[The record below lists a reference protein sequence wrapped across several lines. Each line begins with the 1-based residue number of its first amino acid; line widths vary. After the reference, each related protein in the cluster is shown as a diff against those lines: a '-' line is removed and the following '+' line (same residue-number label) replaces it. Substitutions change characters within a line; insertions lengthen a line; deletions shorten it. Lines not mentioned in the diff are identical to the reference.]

1 MNNFR
6 HTVLASVIHLTL
18 LGMTDVSAADS
29 VAMEKRIHE
38 LESRLEKMDQLEKR
52 LAKMDLLEK
61 RLEKLDRLEAMSVKS
76 EPVPIAPQVIN
87 VSPEVAKL
95 KTKVNILER
104 KLEVQEEVNTAAFKK
119 LPIFDGGENGFK
131 ITSSDKKHQLRIGS
145 AIQTD
150 YRNFLGD
157 NPSAWI
163 PGSSTST
170 TPGPAGW
177 LGGVGPDSIFL
188 RQARIILEGYVFN
201 DIYFKLMPDFAQ
213 TSNTSNLIPDA
224 FVDFAYE
231 KKASLLVGKYKP
243 SIGLERLQG
252 DVNTVFLER
261 AFPTNLAPNR
271 DMGLQLHGA
280 FAKPGYSA
288 EKVVGAIDSKNA
300 FTYQV
305 GITNGTGD
313 SGNIAMNGALPNTS
327 SQFANNK
334 EFDGRIFAQ
343 PFQHSGYDWLEG
355 FGIGVSGSFS
365 NPDHLALSAQRTPLG
380 QSQFVDYTSLNG
392 QAAGSVGNY
401 ASSSRII
408 TSNGNANR
416 IYPQAFWYSGPFGL
430 MGEYVRSTQTLNA
443 SGSSATGGSK
453 VNNITQTNTASQVQL
468 SYVVTGEDNQFEG
481 VKPIRNFDPEKGT
494 WGALQLAGRWSELDV
509 DNDTFKLLD
518 PTKTASKATALT
530 VGANWFLNKYSL
542 IRFDYEN
549 VFFTGGA
556 GTTTGSG
563 VNAVSHIANRPN
575 EQLLSTRFQ
584 LAF

>member
-1 MNNFR
+1 MKNFR
-6 HTVLASVIHLTL
+6 RTALASVINLTL
-18 LGMTDVSAADS
+18 LGMSDVYAADPD
-29 VAMEKRIHE
+29 VLEKRIHE
-38 LESRLEKMDQLEKR
+38 LESRLSKMDQ
-52 LAKMDLLEK
+52 LEK
-61 RLEKLDRLEAMSVKS
+61 RLEKLDRLEALAVKS
-76 EPVPIAPQVIN
+76 EASYAAPAVATI
-87 VSPEVAKL
+87 SPDVAKL
-95 KTKVNILER
+95 KTKVNVLER

-145 AIQTD
+145 SIQTD

-157 NPSAWI
+157 NPPAWNA
-163 PGSSTST
+163 GSSAATGWM
-170 TPGPAGW
+170 GP
-177 LGGVGPDSIFL
+177 VGPDSIFL

-231 KKASLLVGKYKP
+231 PKASLLVGKYKP

-252 DVNTVFLER
+252 DANTVFLER

-280 FAKPGYSA
+280 FAKPGYNT
-288 EKVVGAIDSKNA
+288 EKAPGPIDSKNF

-313 SGNIAMNGALPNTS
+313 SGNIAMNGALPNSAS
-327 SQFANNK
+327 SFANNK

-355 FGIGVSGSFS
+355 FGVGVSGSFS
-365 NPDHLALSAQRTPLG
+365 QPDHLALVAQRTPLG
-380 QSQFVDYTSLNG
+380 QSQFVDYTSLNASTAG
-392 QAAGSVGNY
+392 AAQRAV
-401 ASSSRII
+401 

-416 IYPQAFWYSGPFGL
+416 IYPQAYWYKGPFGL
-430 MGEYVRSTQTLNA
+430 MGEYVASTQTLNA
-443 SGSSATGGSK
+443 SGKTTAGQYGSK
-453 VNNITQTNTASQVQL
+453 ANNITQTNTASHVQL

-481 VKPIRNFDPEKGT
+481 VKPIRNFDPGKGT
-494 WGALQLAGRWSELDV
+494 WGALQLASRWSQLDL

-518 PTKTASKATALT
+518 PTKTASQATEFT

-549 VFFTGGA
+549 VWFTGGA
-556 GTTTGSG
+556 GKATSKGTGANKQTTY
-563 VNAVSHIANRPN
+563 NIANRPS
-575 EQLLSTRFQ
+575 EQVLALRFQ

>member
-1 MNNFR
+1 MKNFR
-6 HTVLASVIHLTL
+6 RTALASVINLTL
-18 LGMTDVSAADS
+18 LGMSDVYAADPD
-29 VAMEKRIHE
+29 VLEKRIHE
-38 LESRLEKMDQLEKR
+38 LESRLSKMDQ
-52 LAKMDLLEK
+52 LEK
-61 RLEKLDRLEAMSVKS
+61 RLEKLDRLEALSVKS
-76 EPVPIAPQVIN
+76 EASYAAPAVATI
-87 VSPEVAKL
+87 SPDVAKL
-95 KTKVNILER
+95 KTKVNVLER

-131 ITSSDKKHQLRIGS
+131 ITSSNKEHQLRIGTS
-145 AIQTD
+145 IQTD

-157 NPSAWI
+157 NPPAWI
-163 PGSSTST
+163 PGS
-170 TPGPAGW
+170 PGW
-177 LGGVGPDSIFL
+177 YGGVGPDSIFL

-213 TSNTSNLIPDA
+213 NSTTSNLIPDA
-224 FVDFAYE
+224 FVDFAYQP
-231 KKASLLVGKYKP
+231 KASLLVGKYKP

-252 DVNTVFLER
+252 DANTVFLER

-280 FAKPGYSA
+280 FAKPGYNT
-288 EKVVGAIDSKNA
+288 EKAPGPIDSKNF

-313 SGNIAMNGALPNTS
+313 SGNIAMNGALPNTAN
-327 SQFANNK
+327 QFANNK

-365 NPDHLALSAQRTPLG
+365 NPDHLTLTAQKTPLG
-380 QSQFVDYTSLNG
+380 QSTFVDYTQVNG
-392 QAAGSVGNY
+392 QTRGT
-401 ASSSRII
+401 I

-416 IYPQAFWYSGPFGL
+416 IYPQAYWYKGPFGL
-430 MGEYVRSTQTLNA
+430 MGEYVASTQTLNA
-443 SGSSATGGSK
+443 TSNSRG
-453 VNNITQTNTASQVQL
+453 NNNLTQTNTASHVQF

-481 VKPIRNFDPEKGT
+481 VKPIRKFDPGKGT
-494 WGALQLAGRWSELDV
+494 WGALQLAARWSQLNV
-509 DNDTFKLLD
+509 DNDSFKLLD
-518 PTKTASKATALT
+518 PTKSASEATEFT

-549 VFFTGGA
+549 VWFTGGA
-556 GTTTGSG
+556 GTPGATRNG
-563 VNAVSHIANRPN
+563 VTSYNIANRPS
-575 EQLLSTRFQ
+575 EQVLSTRFQ

>member
-1 MNNFR
+1 MKNFR
-6 HTVLASVIHLTL
+6 RTALASVINLTL
-18 LGMTDVSAADS
+18 LGMTDVYAADS
-29 VAMEKRIHE
+29 DALEKRIHE
-38 LESRLEKMDQLEKR
+38 LESRLSKMDQ
-52 LAKMDLLEK
+52 LEK
-61 RLEKLDRLEAMSVKS
+61 RLEKLDRLEALSAKYDAS
-76 EPVPIAPQVIN
+76 YAAPVPVTP
-87 VSPEVAKL
+87 SPEVAKL
-95 KTKVNILER
+95 KTKVNTLER

-131 ITSSDKKHQLRIGS
+131 ITSSNKEHQLRIGTS
-145 AIQTD
+145 IQTD

-157 NPSAWI
+157 NPPAWI
-163 PGSSTST
+163 AGSTAAT
-170 TPGPAGW
+170 GW
-177 LGGVGPDSIFL
+177 YGGVGPDSIFL

-213 TSNTSNLIPDA
+213 TSSTTNLIPDA
-224 FVDFAYE
+224 FVDFAYQP
-231 KKASLLVGKYKP
+231 KASLLVGKYKP

-252 DVNTVFLER
+252 DANTVFLER

-280 FAKPGYSA
+280 FAKPGYKT
-288 EKVVGAIDSKNA
+288 EKAPGPIDSKNF

-313 SGNIAMNGALPNTS
+313 SGNIAMNGALPNS
-327 SQFANNK
+327 ANQFANNK

-355 FGIGVSGSFS
+355 FGVGVSGSFS
-365 NPDHLALSAQRTPLG
+365 NPDHLTLSAQRTPLG
-380 QSQFVDYTSLNG
+380 QSQFIDYTQMTG
-392 QAAGSVGNY
+392 QTTGATGTGTTARVVS
-401 ASSSRII
+401 
-408 TSNGNANR
+408 SNGNANR
-416 IYPQAFWYSGPFGL
+416 IYPQAYWYSGPFGL
-430 MGEYVRSTQTLNA
+430 MGEYVASTQTLNA
-443 SGSSATGGSK
+443 SGSARAGAGRST
-453 VNNITQTNTASQVQL
+453 VNNISQTNTAAQFQF

-481 VKPIRNFDPEKGT
+481 VKPIRNFDPGKGT
-494 WGALQLAGRWSELDV
+494 WGALQLAGRWSELNV

-556 GTTTGSG
+556 GTSTGG
-563 VNAVSHIANRPN
+563 TNPTYNIANRPS
-575 EQLLSTRFQ
+575 EQVLSTRFQ

>member
-1 MNNFR
+1 MKNFR
-6 HTVLASVIHLTL
+6 RTALASVINLTL
-18 LGMTDVSAADS
+18 LGMSDVYAADS
-29 VAMEKRIHE
+29 DALEKRIHE
-38 LESRLEKMDQLEKR
+38 LESRLSKMDQ
-52 LAKMDLLEK
+52 LEK
-61 RLEKLDRLEAMSVKS
+61 RLEKLDRLEALSAKS
-76 EPVPIAPQVIN
+76 EASYAAPPVATI
-87 VSPEVAKL
+87 SPDVAKL
-95 KTKVNILER
+95 KTKVNVLER

-145 AIQTD
+145 SIQTD

-157 NPSAWI
+157 NPPAWNA
-163 PGSSTST
+163 GSSAATGWM
-170 TPGPAGW
+170 GP
-177 LGGVGPDSIFL
+177 VGPDSIFL

-231 KKASLLVGKYKP
+231 PKASLLVGKYKP

-252 DVNTVFLER
+252 DANTVFLER

-280 FAKPGYSA
+280 FAKPGYNT
-288 EKVVGAIDSKNA
+288 EKAPGPIDSKNF

-313 SGNIAMNGALPNTS
+313 SGNIAMNGALPNSAS
-327 SQFANNK
+327 SFANNK

-355 FGIGVSGSFS
+355 FGVGVSGSFS
-365 NPDHLALSAQRTPLG
+365 QPDHLALVAQRTPLG
-380 QSQFVDYTSLNG
+380 QSQFVDYTSLNASTAG
-392 QAAGSVGNY
+392 AAQRAV
-401 ASSSRII
+401 

-416 IYPQAFWYSGPFGL
+416 IYPQAYWYKGPFGL
-430 MGEYVRSTQTLNA
+430 MGEYVASTQTLNA
-443 SGSSATGGSK
+443 SGKTTAGQYGSK
-453 VNNITQTNTASQVQL
+453 ANNITQTNTASHVQL

-481 VKPIRNFDPEKGT
+481 VKPIRNFDPGKGT
-494 WGALQLAGRWSELDV
+494 WGALQLASRWSQLDL

-518 PTKTASKATALT
+518 PTKTASQATEFT

-549 VFFTGGA
+549 VWFTGGA
-556 GTTTGSG
+556 GKATSKGTGANKQTTY
-563 VNAVSHIANRPN
+563 NIANRPS
-575 EQLLSTRFQ
+575 EQVLALRFQ

>member
-1 MNNFR
+1 MKNFR
-6 HTVLASVIHLTL
+6 RTALASVINLTL
-18 LGMTDVSAADS
+18 LGMTDVYAADS
-29 VAMEKRIHE
+29 DALEKRIHE
-38 LESRLEKMDQLEKR
+38 LESRLSKMDQ
-52 LAKMDLLEK
+52 LEK
-61 RLEKLDRLEAMSVKS
+61 RLEKLDRLEALSAKYDAS
-76 EPVPIAPQVIN
+76 YAAPVPVTP
-87 VSPEVAKL
+87 SPEVAKL
-95 KTKVNILER
+95 KTKVNTLER

-131 ITSSDKKHQLRIGS
+131 ITSSNKEHQLRIGTS
-145 AIQTD
+145 IQTD

-157 NPSAWI
+157 NPPAWI
-163 PGSSTST
+163 AGSTAAT
-170 TPGPAGW
+170 GW
-177 LGGVGPDSIFL
+177 YGGVGPDSIFL

-213 TSNTSNLIPDA
+213 TSSTTNLIPDA
-224 FVDFAYE
+224 FVDFAYQP
-231 KKASLLVGKYKP
+231 KASLLVGKYKP

-252 DVNTVFLER
+252 DANTVFLER

-280 FAKPGYSA
+280 FAKPGYNT
-288 EKVVGAIDSKNA
+288 EKAPGPIDSKNF

-313 SGNIAMNGALPNTS
+313 SGNIAMNGALPNTAN
-327 SQFANNK
+327 QFANNK

-365 NPDHLALSAQRTPLG
+365 NPDHLTLTAQKTPLG
-380 QSQFVDYTSLNG
+380 QSTFVDYTQVNG
-392 QAAGSVGNY
+392 QTRGT
-401 ASSSRII
+401 I

-416 IYPQAFWYSGPFGL
+416 IYPQAYWYKGPFGL
-430 MGEYVRSTQTLNA
+430 MGEYVASTQTLNA
-443 SGSSATGGSK
+443 TSNTRG
-453 VNNITQTNTASQVQL
+453 NNNLTQTNTASHVQF

-481 VKPIRNFDPEKGT
+481 VKPIRKFDPGKGT
-494 WGALQLAGRWSELDV
+494 WGALQLAARWSQLNV
-509 DNDTFKLLD
+509 DNDSFKLLD
-518 PTKTASKATALT
+518 PTKSASEATEFT

-549 VFFTGGA
+549 VWFTGGA
-556 GTTTGSG
+556 GTPGATTNG
-563 VNAVSHIANRPN
+563 VTSYNIANRPS
-575 EQLLSTRFQ
+575 EQVLSTRFQ

>member
-1 MNNFR
+1 MKNFR
-6 HTVLASVIHLTL
+6 RTALASVINLTL
-18 LGMTDVSAADS
+18 LGMSDVYAADPD
-29 VAMEKRIHE
+29 VLEKRIHE
-38 LESRLEKMDQLEKR
+38 LESRLSKMDQ
-52 LAKMDLLEK
+52 LEK
-61 RLEKLDRLEAMSVKS
+61 RLEKLDRLEALSVKS
-76 EPVPIAPQVIN
+76 EASYATPAVATI
-87 VSPEVAKL
+87 SPDVAKL
-95 KTKVNILER
+95 KTKVNVLER

-145 AIQTD
+145 SIQTD

-157 NPSAWI
+157 NPPAWNA
-163 PGSSTST
+163 GSSAATGWM
-170 TPGPAGW
+170 GP
-177 LGGVGPDSIFL
+177 VGPDSIFL

-231 KKASLLVGKYKP
+231 PKASLLVGKYKP

-252 DVNTVFLER
+252 DANTVFLER

-271 DMGLQLHGA
+271 DMGLQLHGS
-280 FAKPGYSA
+280 FAKPGYKA
-288 EKVVGAIDSKNA
+288 EKSPGAIDSKNF

-313 SGNIAMNGALPNTS
+313 SGNIAMNGALPNTAN
-327 SQFANNK
+327 QFANNK

-355 FGIGVSGSFS
+355 FGLGLSGSFS
-365 NPDHLALSAQRTPLG
+365 NPDHLALVAQRTPLG
-380 QSQFVDYTSLNG
+380 QSQFIDYTSMNG
-392 QAAGSVGNY
+392 QTAGINGG
-401 ASSSRII
+401 ATTPRTI
-408 TSNGNANR
+408 TSNGNSNR
-416 IYPQAFWYSGPFGL
+416 IYPQAFWYAGSFGL
-430 MGEYVRSTQTLNA
+430 MGEYVASTQTLNA
-443 SGSSATGGSK
+443 SGGANSGSK

-481 VKPIRNFDPEKGT
+481 VKPIRNFDPAKGT
-494 WGALQLAGRWSELDV
+494 WGALQLAARWSQLSV
-509 DNDTFKLLD
+509 GNDTFKLLS
-518 PTKTASKATALT
+518 PIKTASQATEFT

-549 VFFTGGA
+549 VWFTGGA
-556 GTTTGSG
+556 GTQTGTA
-563 VNAVSHIANRPN
+563 NNPTYHIANRPS
-575 EQLLSTRFQ
+575 EQVLSTRFQ

>member
-1 MNNFR
+1 MNDFCR
-6 HTVLASVIHLTL
+6 TVLASVINLTL
-18 LGMTDVSAADS
+18 LGIQDVYAADP
-29 VAMEKRIHE
+29 VALEKRIHE

-52 LAKMDLLEK
+52 LAKMDQLEK
-61 RLEKLDRLEAMSVKS
+61 RLEKLDRLEVMSAKS
-76 EPVPIAPQVIN
+76 EPVPAAPQAVT
-87 VSPEVAKL
+87 VSPEIAKL
-95 KTKVNILER
+95 KTKVNTLER
-104 KLEVQEEVNTAAFKK
+104 KLELQDEVNTAAFKK

-145 AIQTD
+145 SIQTD

-157 NPSAWI
+157 NPPAWI
-163 PGSSTST
+163 AGTAPTGFS
-170 TPGPAGW
+170 GAGW
-177 LGGVGPDSIFL
+177 YGGVGPDSIFL

-213 TSNTSNLIPDA
+213 TSTTSNLIPDA
-224 FVDFAYE
+224 FVDFAYQP
-231 KKASLLVGKYKP
+231 KASLLVGKYKP

-252 DVNTVFLER
+252 DANTVFLER

-280 FAKPGYSA
+280 FAMPGYKT
-288 EKVVGAIDSKNA
+288 EKAPGPIDSKNA

-313 SGNIAMNGALPNTS
+313 SGNIAMNGALPNS
-327 SQFANNK
+327 STQFANNK

-355 FGIGVSGSFS
+355 FGLGLSGSFS
-365 NPDHLALSAQRTPLG
+365 NPDHLALVAQRTPLG
-380 QSQFVDYTSLNG
+380 QSQFIDYTSMNG
-392 QAAGSVGNY
+392 QTAGINGG
-401 ASSSRII
+401 ATTPRTI
-408 TSNGNANR
+408 TSNGNSNR
-416 IYPQAFWYSGPFGL
+416 IYPQAFWYAGSFGL
-430 MGEYVRSTQTLNA
+430 MGEYVASTQTLNA
-443 SGSSATGGSK
+443 SGGANSGSK

-481 VKPIRNFDPEKGT
+481 VKPIRNFDPAKGT
-494 WGALQLAGRWSELDV
+494 WGALQLAARWSQLSV
-509 DNDTFKLLD
+509 GNDTFKLLS
-518 PTKTASKATALT
+518 PIKTASQATEFT

-549 VFFTGGA
+549 VWFTGGA
-556 GTTTGSG
+556 GTQTGTA
-563 VNAVSHIANRPN
+563 NNPTYHIANRPS
-575 EQLLSTRFQ
+575 EQVLSTRFQ

>member
-1 MNNFR
+1 MKNFR
-6 HTVLASVIHLTL
+6 RTALASVINLTL
-18 LGMTDVSAADS
+18 LGMSDVYAADPD
-29 VAMEKRIHE
+29 VLEKRIHE
-38 LESRLEKMDQLEKR
+38 LESRLSKMDQ
-52 LAKMDLLEK
+52 LEK
-61 RLEKLDRLEAMSVKS
+61 RLEKLDRLEALAVKS
-76 EPVPIAPQVIN
+76 EASYAAPAVATI
-87 VSPEVAKL
+87 SPDVAKL
-95 KTKVNILER
+95 KTKVNVLER

-131 ITSSDKKHQLRIGS
+131 ITSSNKEHQLRIGS
-145 AIQTD
+145 SIQTD

-157 NPSAWI
+157 NPPAWI
-163 PGSSTST
+163 PGS
-170 TPGPAGW
+170 PGW

-213 TSNTSNLIPDA
+213 NSTSSNLIPDA
-224 FVDFAYE
+224 FVDFAYQP
-231 KKASLLVGKYKP
+231 KASLLVGKYKP

-252 DVNTVFLER
+252 DANTVFLER

-280 FAKPGYSA
+280 FAKPGYNT
-288 EKVVGAIDSKNA
+288 EKAPGPIDSKNF

-313 SGNIAMNGALPNTS
+313 SGNIAMNGALPNTAN
-327 SQFANNK
+327 QFANNK

-365 NPDHLALSAQRTPLG
+365 NPDHLTLTAQKTPLG
-380 QSQFVDYTSLNG
+380 QSTFVDY
-392 QAAGSVGNY
+392 ASVNKQTTGTL
-401 ASSSRII
+401 

-416 IYPQAFWYSGPFGL
+416 IYPQAYWYKGPFGL
-430 MGEYVRSTQTLNA
+430 MGEYVASTVTLNA
-443 SGSSATGGSK
+443 TSNTRG
-453 VNNITQTNTASQVQL
+453 NNNLTQTNTASHVQL

-481 VKPIRNFDPEKGT
+481 VKPIRNFDPGKGT
-494 WGALQLAGRWSELDV
+494 WGALQLATRWSQLNV

-518 PTKTASKATALT
+518 PTKSASQATEIT

-549 VFFTGGA
+549 VWFTGGA
-556 GTTTGSG
+556 GSQGAITNG
-563 VNAVSHIANRPN
+563 VTSYNIANRPS
-575 EQLLSTRFQ
+575 EQVLSTRFQ

>member
-1 MNNFR
+1 MKNFR
-6 HTVLASVIHLTL
+6 RTALASVINLTL
-18 LGMTDVSAADS
+18 LGMSDVYAADS
-29 VAMEKRIHE
+29 DALEKRIHE
-38 LESRLEKMDQLEKR
+38 LESRLSKMDQ
-52 LAKMDLLEK
+52 LEK
-61 RLEKLDRLEAMSVKS
+61 RLEKLDRLEALSVKS
-76 EPVPIAPQVIN
+76 EASYAAPAVATI
-87 VSPEVAKL
+87 SPDVAKL
-95 KTKVNILER
+95 KTKVNVLER

-131 ITSSDKKHQLRIGS
+131 ITSSNKEHQLRIGS
-145 AIQTD
+145 SIQTD

-157 NPSAWI
+157 NPPAWI
-163 PGSSTST
+163 PGS
-170 TPGPAGW
+170 PGW

-188 RQARIILEGYVFN
+188 RQARIILEGYVFK

-224 FVDFAYE
+224 FVDFAYQP
-231 KKASLLVGKYKP
+231 KASLLVGKYKP

-252 DVNTVFLER
+252 DANTVFLER

-271 DMGLQLHGA
+271 DMGLQLHGS
-280 FAKPGYSA
+280 FAKPGYIT
-288 EKVVGAIDSKNA
+288 EKAPGAIDSKNF

-313 SGNIAMNGALPNTS
+313 SGNIAMNGALPNSAT
-327 SQFANNK
+327 QFANNK

-355 FGIGVSGSFS
+355 FGVGVSGSFS
-365 NPDHLALSAQRTPLG
+365 NPDHLTLVAQRTPLG
-380 QSQFVDYTSLNG
+380 QSQFVDYTSLN
-392 QAAGSVGNY
+392 ASTAGAVQ
-401 ASSSRII
+401 RTV

-416 IYPQAFWYSGPFGL
+416 IYPQAYWYKGPFGL
-430 MGEYVRSTQTLNA
+430 MGEYVASTQTLNA
-443 SGSSATGGSK
+443 SGKTTAGQYGSK
-453 VNNITQTNTASQVQL
+453 ANNITQTNTASHVQL

-481 VKPIRNFDPEKGT
+481 VKPIRNFDPGKGT
-494 WGALQLAGRWSELDV
+494 WGALQLASRWSQLTL

-518 PTKTASKATALT
+518 PTKTASQATEFT

-549 VFFTGGA
+549 VWFTGGA
-556 GTTTGSG
+556 GKATSKGTGANKQTTY
-563 VNAVSHIANRPN
+563 NIANRPS
-575 EQLLSTRFQ
+575 EQVLALRFQ

>member
-1 MNNFR
+1 MKNFR
-6 HTVLASVIHLTL
+6 RTALASVINLTL
-18 LGMTDVSAADS
+18 LGMSDVYAADS
-29 VAMEKRIHE
+29 EALEKRIHE
-38 LESRLEKMDQLEKR
+38 LESRLSKMDQ
-52 LAKMDLLEK
+52 LEK
-61 RLEKLDRLEAMSVKS
+61 RLEKLDRLEALSVKS
-76 EPVPIAPQVIN
+76 EASYAAPAVATI
-87 VSPEVAKL
+87 SPDVAKL
-95 KTKVNILER
+95 KTKVNVLER

-131 ITSSDKKHQLRIGS
+131 ITSSNKEHQLRIGTS
-145 AIQTD
+145 IQTD

-157 NPSAWI
+157 NPPAWI
-163 PGSSTST
+163 PGS
-170 TPGPAGW
+170 PGW
-177 LGGVGPDSIFL
+177 YGGVGPDSIFL

-213 TSNTSNLIPDA
+213 NSTTSNLIPDA
-224 FVDFAYE
+224 FVDFAYQP
-231 KKASLLVGKYKP
+231 KASLLVGKYKP

-252 DVNTVFLER
+252 DANTVFLER

-280 FAKPGYSA
+280 FAKPGYNT
-288 EKVVGAIDSKNA
+288 EKAPGPIDSKNF

-313 SGNIAMNGALPNTS
+313 SGNIAMNGALPNTAN
-327 SQFANNK
+327 QFANNK

-365 NPDHLALSAQRTPLG
+365 NPDHLTLTAQKTPLG
-380 QSQFVDYTSLNG
+380 QSTFVDYTQVNG
-392 QAAGSVGNY
+392 QTRGT
-401 ASSSRII
+401 I

-416 IYPQAFWYSGPFGL
+416 IYPQAYWYKGPFGL
-430 MGEYVRSTQTLNA
+430 MGEYVASTQTLNA
-443 SGSSATGGSK
+443 TSNSRG
-453 VNNITQTNTASQVQL
+453 NNNLTQTNTASHVQF

-481 VKPIRNFDPEKGT
+481 VKPIRKFDPGKGT
-494 WGALQLAGRWSELDV
+494 WGALQLAARWSQLNV
-509 DNDTFKLLD
+509 DNDSFKLLD
-518 PTKTASKATALT
+518 PTKSASEATEFT

-549 VFFTGGA
+549 VWFTGGA
-556 GTTTGSG
+556 GTPGATRNG
-563 VNAVSHIANRPN
+563 VTSYNIANRPS
-575 EQLLSTRFQ
+575 EQVLALRFQ

>member
-1 MNNFR
+1 
-6 HTVLASVIHLTL
+6 
-18 LGMTDVSAADS
+18 
-29 VAMEKRIHE
+29 
-38 LESRLEKMDQLEKR
+38 MDQLEKR
-52 LAKMDLLEK
+52 LE
-61 RLEKLDRLEAMSVKS
+61 RLDRLEALSAKY
-76 EPVPIAPQVIN
+76 EPAPVAPQVTTI
-87 VSPEVAKL
+87 SPEVAKL
-95 KTKVNILER
+95 KTKVNTLER

-119 LPIFDGGENGFK
+119 LPVFDGGENGFK

-157 NPSAWI
+157 NPPAWI
-163 PGSSTST
+163 PNSTAAT
-170 TPGPAGW
+170 GW
-177 LGGVGPDSIFL
+177 YGGVGPDSIFL

-231 KKASLLVGKYKP
+231 KRASLLVGKYKP

-271 DMGLQLHGA
+271 DMGIQLHGA
-280 FAKPGYSA
+280 FAKPGYSS
-288 EKVVGAIDSKNA
+288 EKVAGAIDSKNT

-313 SGNIAMNGALPNTS
+313 SGNIAMNGALPNS
-327 SQFANNK
+327 STQFANNK

-343 PFQHSGYDWLEG
+343 PFQHSGYGWLEG

-380 QSQFVDYTSLNG
+380 QSQFIDYTSLN
-392 QAAGSVGNY
+392 ASTAGS
-401 ASSSRII
+401 SQRTI

-443 SGSSATGGSK
+443 SGSTTAGRYGSSS
-453 VNNITQTNTASQVQL
+453 NNISQTNTASQLQL

-481 VKPIRNFDPEKGT
+481 VKPIRNFDPAKGT
-494 WGALQLAGRWSELDV
+494 WGALQLAARWSELNV
-509 DNDTFKLLD
+509 DNDSFQLLN
-518 PTKTASKATALT
+518 PIKTASKATALT

-556 GTTTGSG
+556 GTSTTTGSG
-563 VNAVSHIANRPN
+563 VNARTTYNIADRPS
-575 EQLLSTRFQ
+575 EQVLSTRFQ

>member
-1 MNNFR
+1 MKNFR
-6 HTVLASVIHLTL
+6 RTALASVINLTL
-18 LGMTDVSAADS
+18 LGMTDVYAADS
-29 VAMEKRIHE
+29 DALEKRIHE
-38 LESRLEKMDQLEKR
+38 LESRLSKMDQ
-52 LAKMDLLEK
+52 LEK
-61 RLEKLDRLEAMSVKS
+61 RLEKLDRLEALSAKYDAS
-76 EPVPIAPQVIN
+76 YATPVPVTP
-87 VSPEVAKL
+87 SPEVAKL
-95 KTKVNILER
+95 KTKVNTLER

-131 ITSSDKKHQLRIGS
+131 ITSSNKEHQLRIGS
-145 AIQTD
+145 SIQTD

-157 NPSAWI
+157 NPPAWI
-163 PGSSTST
+163 PGS
-170 TPGPAGW
+170 PGW

-213 TSNTSNLIPDA
+213 NSTTSNLIPDA
-224 FVDFAYE
+224 FVDFAYQP
-231 KKASLLVGKYKP
+231 KASLLVGKYKP

-252 DVNTVFLER
+252 DANTVFLER

-271 DMGLQLHGA
+271 DMGLQLHGS
-280 FAKPGYSA
+280 FAKPGYKA
-288 EKVVGAIDSKNA
+288 EKSPGAIDSKNF

-313 SGNIAMNGALPNTS
+313 SGNIAMNGALPNTAN
-327 SQFANNK
+327 QFANNK

-365 NPDHLALSAQRTPLG
+365 NPDHLTLTAQKTPLG
-380 QSQFVDYTSLNG
+380 QSTFVDYTQVNG
-392 QAAGSVGNY
+392 QTRGT
-401 ASSSRII
+401 I

-416 IYPQAFWYSGPFGL
+416 IYPQAYWYKGPFGL
-430 MGEYVRSTQTLNA
+430 MGEYVASTQTLNA
-443 SGSSATGGSK
+443 TSNSRG
-453 VNNITQTNTASQVQL
+453 NNNLTQTNTASHVQF

-481 VKPIRNFDPEKGT
+481 VKPIRKFDPGKGT
-494 WGALQLAGRWSELDV
+494 WGALQLAARWSQLTL
-509 DNDTFKLLD
+509 DNDSFKLLD
-518 PTKTASKATALT
+518 PTKSASEATEFT

-549 VFFTGGA
+549 VWFTGGA
-556 GTTTGSG
+556 GTPGATRNG
-563 VNAVSHIANRPN
+563 VSSYNIANRPS
-575 EQLLSTRFQ
+575 EQVLSTRFQ